1 MSSFLSVRPRR
12 TGACFCFCK
21 RSPQQDTGTGGAPQG
36 AKAGSAGAFC
46 RAERRQAP
54 SSPPRER
61 RQVQNAL
68 SAAQLQAGA
77 GGHFSPA
84 QSGQKA
90 NVERPF
96 PVGSRQARD
105 PRLPSSTPANRHG
118 TPPMAR
124 RRAGTGPVKAPAGD
138 PCRKTLPATHPAA
151 GAMAAPLPPAC
162 PGRRKAANRL
172 PDSSQMAAK
181 QFRPCRS
188 AAADMNGPRTDAEH
202 PTWTGRRRQAKS
214 RRSHRSGGS

>member
-1 MSSFLSVRPRR
+1 MSSFLSVRPQR
-12 TGACFCFCK
+12 TGACFSVRK
-21 RSPQQDTGTGGAPQG
+21 GSPQQDTGTGGAPQG

-46 RAERRQAP
+46 RAGRG
-54 SSPPRER
+54 PPRR
-61 RQVQNAL
+61 G
-68 SAAQLQAGA
+68 SADRCRTPYPPRNYRPARD
-77 GGHFSPA
+77 GHFSPA

-96 PVGSRQARD
+96 PGGSRQARD

-118 TPPMAR
+118 TPPVVR
-124 RRAGTGPVKAPAGD
+124 RRTGTGPVKAPAGD
-138 PCRKTLPATHPAA
+138 PCRKTPPATQPAA

-181 QFRPCRS
+181 QFHPCRS

-202 PTWTGRRRQAKS
+202 PTWTDRRRQAKS
-214 RRSHRSGGS
+214 RRSRRSGGS

>member
-12 TGACFCFCK
+12 TGACSVRGPLNRIPEPAARRKAQKLEAQGFPAA
-21 RSPQQDTGTGGAPQG
+21 RSAALPAAGAQTGAERPIRRAITGRRGTAISPPPRAAKKQTWNGLSPSAHDRRGIPGSRQVPPQTGTG
-36 AKAGSAGAFC
+36 
-46 RAERRQAP
+46 R
-54 SSPPRER
+54 PPW
-61 RQVQNAL
+61 
-68 SAAQLQAGA
+68 SD
-77 GGHFSPA
+77 GG
-84 QSGQKA
+84 
-90 NVERPF
+90 
-96 PVGSRQARD
+96 QARGRSK
-105 PRLPSSTPANRHG
+105 PQQ
-118 TPPMAR
+118 
-124 RRAGTGPVKAPAGD
+124 V
-138 PCRKTLPATHPAA
+138 TLAAKHPPATQPAA

-214 RRSHRSGGS
+214 RRSRRSGGS

>member
-12 TGACFCFCK
+12 TGACFSVRK
-21 RSPQQDTGTGGAPQG
+21 GSPQQDTGTGGAPQG
-36 AKAGSAGAFC
+36 AKAGSAGVSC
-46 RAERRQAP
+46 RAERRQARTP
-54 SSPPRER
+54 YPPCNYRPTR
-61 RQVQNAL
+61 D
-68 SAAQLQAGA
+68 
-77 GGHFSPA
+77 GHFSPA

-124 RRAGTGPVKAPAGD
+124 RRTGTGPVKAPAGD
-138 PCRKTLPATHPAA
+138 PCRKTLPAAQPVA

-162 PGRRKAANRL
+162 PGRRKAASRL

-214 RRSHRSGGS
+214 RRSYRSGGS